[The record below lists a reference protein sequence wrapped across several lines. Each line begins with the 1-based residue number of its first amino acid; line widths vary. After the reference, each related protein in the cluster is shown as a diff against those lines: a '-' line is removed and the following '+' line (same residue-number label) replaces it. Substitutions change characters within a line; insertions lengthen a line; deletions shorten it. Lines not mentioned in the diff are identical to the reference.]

1 MSPFQPWSVWLRQRK
16 SLGRAMDFVGSFP
29 GLRIFAHVSLEA
41 TTFTIARGDA
51 NNAGMAAVGYKLPA
65 PHQVAED
72 FIT

>member
-1 MSPFQPWSVWLRQRK
+1 
-16 SLGRAMDFVGSFP
+16 MDFVGSFP

-41 TTFTIARGDA
+41 TTFTVVRGDA